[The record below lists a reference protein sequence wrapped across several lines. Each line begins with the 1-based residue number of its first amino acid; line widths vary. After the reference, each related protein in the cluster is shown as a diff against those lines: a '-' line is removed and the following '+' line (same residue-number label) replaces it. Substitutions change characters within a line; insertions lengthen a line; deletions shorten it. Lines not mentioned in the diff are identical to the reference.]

1 MRGQSTPLRAMRNM
15 RTTRMPRGWRKVLS
29 FHLRLVEMVMLK
41 TRMPLAIKKK
51 RCMIKMKATSKVEQS
66 TSELSCHFAFHLQK

>member
-41 TRMPLAIKKK
+41 TRMPFEIKKK
-51 RCMIKMKATSKVEQS
+51 RCMKATSKVEQP